1 MHRHLPEG
9 LCLPTV
15 QSGAETGGFHGVSV
29 LVRLLVPASP
39 SRSDPGR
46 LRQKARSRT
55 AREVGP
61 TAMNLVAKLTLIL
74 FLSPQNAPASNL
86 LHRCSRSSG
95 PKRFLWRPRSPG
107 PVTRHSYESN
117 RPACFYSVIT
127 IAVRDHA
134 PSTMARSRQSAQ
146 SARLIRPP

>member
-9 LCLPTV
+9 LCLATV

-55 AREVGP
+55 ARELGP

-74 FLSPQNAPASNL
+74 FLSPQGERLAAGDRL
-86 LHRCSRSSG
+86 L
-95 PKRFLWRPRSPG
+95 
-107 PVTRHSYESN
+107 
-117 RPACFYSVIT
+117 ACPTLQQKI
-127 IAVRDHA
+127 R
-134 PSTMARSRQSAQ
+134 AQ
-146 SARLIRPP
+146 RLPM